1 MKRRTYHQFC
11 GLAKALDL
19 VGERWTLL
27 IVRNLLLG
35 PLRYSDLQHGL
46 PGITTNLLA
55 KRLKEMEAHGL
66 IERVRRTPTARSF
79 AYRLSER
86 GAALE
91 PAIHALGG
99 WGMTEMHTVEAGD
112 ERRLEW
118 LLVSL
123 KRRYLGGMTLTA
135 ELVADAVPYAFQLTP
150 DAISIQRGAA
160 PSPQLRL
167 AGPALMLGPML
178 LGAHTANTLPA
189 SITVDDSGDHLEQF
203 LGAFRYPERLPVLAA
218 DDASAAEEGEEVRA
232 E

>member
-1 MKRRTYHQFC
+1 
-11 GLAKALDL
+11 

-91 PAIHALGG
+91 PAIHALGR
-99 WGMTEMHTVEAGD
+99 WGMTEMHTIHAED
-112 ERRLEW
+112 KRRFEW
-118 LLVSL
+118 LLVGL
-123 KRRYLGGMTLTA
+123 KRRYLGGVTLTA
-135 ELVADAVPYAFQLTP
+135 ELVADAVPYTFQLTP
-150 DAISIQRGAA
+150 QAITIQRGAA
-160 PSPQLRL
+160 PSPSLRL
-167 AGPALMLGPML
+167 AGRAPFLGLML
-178 LGAHTANTLPA
+178 LGAYTPTTLPT
-189 SITVDDSGDHLEQF
+189 SLTVDDPDDQLEAF
-203 LGAFRYPERLPVLAA
+203 LGAFRYPERLPVLA
-218 DDASAAEEGEEVRA
+218 DDASAAEQGEQVGA

>member
-1 MKRRTYHQFC
+1 MNRRAYHQFC

-35 PLRYSDLQHGL
+35 PLRYSDLRHGL

-91 PAIHALGG
+91 PAIHALGH
-99 WGMTEMHTVEAGD
+99 WGMSEMHTVGAED
-112 ERRLEW
+112 ERRFEW
-118 LLVSL
+118 LLVSV
-123 KRRYLGGMTLTA
+123 KRRYLGGATLTA
-135 ELVADAVPYAFQLTP
+135 ELVADDVPYTFRLTP
-150 DAISIQRGAA
+150 QAIAIQRGAV

-167 AGPALMLGPML
+167 AGPAPVLGRLL
-178 LGAHTANTLPA
+178 LGAYTSGMLPT
-189 SITVDDSGDHLEQF
+189 SITVDDPAGHLASF
-203 LGAFRYPERLPVLAA
+203 LAAFRYPDRLPVLASE
-218 DDASAAEEGEEVRA
+218 ASATQEGEQVRA